1 MCVCMCVCA
10 RSCNC
15 LNVLGVVSFKENVK
29 LKLQLTHK
37 PIRQLK
43 TLHAGIVQTQH
54 ATDIPH
60 IHGGLYQHIPCM

>member
-10 RSCNC
+10 RY

-43 TLHAGIVQTQH
+43 TLHA
-54 ATDIPH
+54 
-60 IHGGLYQHIPCM
+60 